1 MTSTSMQLLVSSA
14 CWVDGHQFYRCCV
27 GNDLACWSPEPDA
40 QRQRC
45 CFRESP
51 LSDDNLQVLSS
62 VAPTHMWMRL
72 DVTRRDVSRGH
83 CEGAWDELRRAL
95 ILQRPIAESLRMA
108 SSAYVS
114 GPCLFGEI
122 CLALLDLYVRFH
134 QGGLAKG
141 LSPDIPSVRFIVS
154 ALPRLF
160 ALASVTGQLR
170 SISQG
175 WPLFSLLR
183 ALREVSL
190 ESRTGGTR
198 ARRLAFSP
206 LHRRAFGVVHGELE
220 SEFRERPAS
229 ARTPPPGGSFSLAAA
244 SLALRRGRKC
254 PRAAPERLLP
264 RAAALLSRTHLSMY
278 ATTPRTRTGRLS
290 ARASLRLAASLLSQ
304 HLQCHRSVTHLV
316 ALFTTPWPII
326 DILDGIDAAEP
337 VRICPVNLLAYYRL
351 STFVGTEVPW
361 PNPFQMRLL
370 RDDSISTN
378 IRASL
383 LPFCGSPLYLRWVSN
398 LWRGGYRGALRIVE
412 GGSEAGSCLLWA
424 AGMLRGTVDF
434 NAIGVEPMPTAVE
447 AFQRSLRMNS
457 MSQEIRLARAA
468 LTNASSAEGLRLQ
481 VLTGR
486 AGEASAVQCATGS
499 CSEVA
504 VPAVRLDEL
513 LPSFATSM
521 PVHCLK
527 LNVMG
532 YEFEALS
539 GAARLLR
546 EGAVC
551 SVMLEELQLRGGA
564 EAVRRLA
571 GIVALLQ
578 GEGFRVEAFVRDHGE
593 FSQAA
598 PRRVLVQRLDL
609 KLLPR
614 MAAQARRMPPPLRDT
629 LGFVVVAYAEDAESD
644 CHATS
649 PSFRPEF
656 DPGDFGDVFRLSEF
670 WSHGK
675 E

>member
-1 MTSTSMQLLVSSA
+1 MQVLVSSA

-27 GNDLACWSPEPDA
+27 GNDLGCWSPEPDA
-40 QRQRC
+40 QRQQC

-51 LSDDNLQVLSS
+51 LSDDNLKVFPS
-62 VAPTHMWMRL
+62 VAPTHIAMRE
-72 DVTRRDVSRGH
+72 DAIRRDVQRDH
-83 CEGAWDELRRAL
+83 CVGEWDELRRAL

-108 SSAYVS
+108 SSAYMY
-114 GPCLFGEI
+114 GPCFFGEV

-141 LSPDIPSVRFIVS
+141 LSPGIPSVRFIVS

-160 ALASVTGQLR
+160 ARASVTGQLR

-190 ESRTGGTR
+190 EPRTVGTS
-198 ARRLAFSP
+198 AVRLALSP
-206 LHRRAFGVVHGELE
+206 LDRHAFEVVHGELD
-220 SEFRERPAS
+220 SEFRERPAI
-229 ARTPPPGGSFSLAAA
+229 ARSPPARGSFSLAAA
-244 SLALRRGRKC
+244 FLALRRGRKC
-254 PRAAPERLLP
+254 PRSPPRLLP
-264 RAAALLSRTHLSMY
+264 RAAALLSRTHFSRY
-278 ATTPRTRTGRLS
+278 ATTPQTRTGRLS
-290 ARASLRLAASLLSQ
+290 ARASIRLAASLLSQ
-304 HLQCHRSVTHLV
+304 QLQCHRSVTHL
-316 ALFTTPWPII
+316 AAFFTTPWPVI
-326 DILDGIDAAEP
+326 DILDGIDAVEP
-337 VRICPVNLLAYYRL
+337 VTICPVNLLAYYRL
-351 STFVGTEVPW
+351 STSVGPDILW
-361 PNPFQMRLL
+361 PNPFKMRLL

-383 LPFCGSPLYLRWVSN
+383 LPFCGSPLYLRWVLN

-424 AGMLRGTVDF
+424 AGMLRGSIDF
-434 NAIGVEPMPTAVE
+434 DAIGVEPMPTAVE
-447 AFQRSLRMNS
+447 AFQRSLRTNR
-457 MSQEIRLARAA
+457 MSQEVRLARAA
-468 LTNASSAEGLRLQ
+468 LTNFSSAEGLRLQ

-486 AGEASAVQCATGS
+486 SGEASAVQCATGS

-513 LPSFATSM
+513 LPSFSAIM

-532 YEFEALS
+532 YELEALS

-571 GIVALLQ
+571 GIVALLRA
-578 GEGFRVEAFVRDHGE
+578 EGLRVEAFVRDHGE
-593 FSQAA
+593 FALAA
-598 PRRVLVQRLDL
+598 PRRVLVERLDL

-614 MAAQARRMPPPLRDT
+614 LAAQARRMPSPLRDT
-629 LGFVVVAYAEDAESD
+629 LGFVVVAYAEDANSD

-649 PSFRPEF
+649 LSFRPEF
-656 DPGDFGDVFRLSEF
+656 DPGDFGDVLRLSEF